1 MTVDEYGQ
9 VRYSIREIIELL
21 YHRPDFDLSEIAI
34 EKTENQKYNQHCEEL
49 LEEMQVLSDH
59 NALTENVEDFH
70 QMRLNTWFMP
80 DEYKTFDVEEYC
92 LDYCETTQEMQRVK
106 DEMMMF
112 EARKLVPVLQ
122 YIKYLVDTMRTNKI
136 VWGVGRGSS
145 VASYILYLIGVHKID
160 SIHFALDYQEFL
172 R

>member
-1 MTVDEYGQ
+1 
-9 VRYSIREIIELL
+9 
-21 YHRPDFDLSEIAI
+21 
-34 EKTENQKYNQHCEEL
+34 
-49 LEEMQVLSDH
+49 
-59 NALTENVEDFH
+59 
-70 QMRLNTWFMP
+70 MRLNTWFMP

-112 EARKLVPVLQ
+112 ESRKLVPVLQ
-122 YIKYLVDTMRTNKI
+122 YIKYLVDTMRKNKI

-145 VASYILYLIGVHKID
+145 LASFVLFLLGINKVNPLLHNLD
-160 SIHFALDYQEFL
+160 IHEFL